1 MASGDAQRAW
11 FPEMTSKLSNKW
23 DEGMSWKQC
32 SVFCATMTKYRKQL
46 RNEKK
51 IKPAMKYCKNC
62 GAYHEIEPLP
72 ISIRSM
78 LFALK
83 KISKIT
89 RVFNLCF
96 QKRCMI

>member
-1 MASGDAQRAW
+1 
-11 FPEMTSKLSNKW
+11 
-23 DEGMSWKQC
+23 MSWKQC
-32 SVFCATMTKYRKQL
+32 SAFCATMTKYRIQL

-78 LFALK
+78 LFTLK
-83 KISKIT
+83 KISKINSDQFKELE
-89 RVFNLCF
+89 RSWKKHQREFNLDGYGNP
-96 QKRCMI
+96 KS